1 MVFNVKAGENGYDVV
16 VGRGILS
23 NVGKLLNLD
32 RRVLVVTDD
41 GVPTT
46 YSEKVEKACEKCV
59 KVCLKQG
66 EQSKNFD
73 NFKLLLHTMLQND
86 FTRKDCVVA
95 VGGGVVG
102 DIAAFSASCYMRGIE
117 FYNVPTTLL
126 SQLDSSIGG
135 KTAIDFEGVKNVVG
149 SFYQPSKVIMD
160 VETLDTLD
168 ERQLHAG
175 LVEAIKMAATSD
187 KNLFERI
194 EKSEN
199 LKDDLLEIV
208 QASLAIKKDVV
219 EKDPKEKGLRKVLNF
234 GHTLGH
240 AIESE
245 QKGALLH
252 GECVGIGMLPMC
264 SEEVEKRLEKVLKK
278 YDLPTAANCDK
289 NELLRLMTHD
299 KKADGSKIRTVVVN
313 EIGSFEFADMT
324 AKEILDREDRL

>member
-117 FYNVPTTLL
+117 FYNVPTPLL

-135 KTAIDFEGVKNVVG
+135 KTAIEFEGVKNGVG
-149 SFYQPSKVIMD
+149 SFYQPSKVIID
-160 VETLDTLD
+160 VDTLDTL
-168 ERQLHAG
+168 EKRQLHAG

-194 EKSEN
+194 EKRCN
-199 LKDDLLEIV
+199 LKGGLV
-208 QASLAIKKDVV
+208 GMWQGWLAIKKDVV
-219 EKDPKEKGLRKVLNF
+219 EKERNEKGLRKVLNF

-240 AIESE
+240 SIESE

>member
-1 MVFNVKAGENGYDVV
+1 MVFNVKAGENGYDVA

-149 SFYQPSKVIMD
+149 SFYQPSKVIID
-160 VETLDTLD
+160 VDSLDTLD

-194 EKSEN
+194 EK
-199 LKDDLLEIV
+199 
-208 QASLAIKKDVV
+208 A
-219 EKDPKEKGLRKVLNF
+219 
-234 GHTLGH
+234 
-240 AIESE
+240 
-245 QKGALLH
+245 
-252 GECVGIGMLPMC
+252 
-264 SEEVEKRLEKVLKK
+264 
-278 YDLPTAANCDK
+278 
-289 NELLRLMTHD
+289 
-299 KKADGSKIRTVVVN
+299 RT
-313 EIGSFEFADMT
+313 
-324 AKEILDREDRL
+324 

>member
-1 MVFNVKAGENGYDVV
+1 MIFSVKAGENGYDVV

-23 NVGKLLNLD
+23 DVGELLNLD

-41 GVPTT
+41 GVPKT
-46 YSEKVEKACEKCV
+46 YSEKIEKVCKKCV

-73 NFKLLLHTMLQND
+73 NFKLLLYTMLQND

-102 DIAAFSASCYMRGIE
+102 DISAFSASCYMRGIE

-149 SFYQPSKVIMD
+149 SFYQPAKVIID
-160 VETLDTLD
+160 LDTLKTLD
-168 ERQLHAG
+168 DRQLHAG

-187 KNLFERI
+187 KKLFERI
-194 EKSEN
+194 ENSEN

-219 EKDPKEKGLRKVLNF
+219 EKDPKENGLRKVLNF

-240 AIESE
+240 AIESA
-245 QKGALLH
+245 QNGALLH

-264 SEEVEKRLEKVLKK
+264 SNEVEKRLEKVLKK

-299 KKADGSKIRTVVVN
+299 KKAEGSKIRTVVVN

-324 AKEILDREDRL
+324 AKEILEREDRL

>member
-1 MVFNVKAGENGYDVV
+1 MIFNVKAGENGYDVV
-16 VGRGILS
+16 VGRGILPS
-23 NVGKLLNLD
+23 VGELLNLD

-41 GVPTT
+41 GVPKT
-46 YSEKVEKACEKCV
+46 YSEKIEKTCEKCV
-59 KVCLKQG
+59 KVCLKRG

-149 SFYQPSKVIMD
+149 SFYQPSKVIID
-160 VETLDTLD
+160 VDTLDTLD

-187 KNLFERI
+187 KDLFERI

-199 LKDDLLEIV
+199 LKGDLLEIV

-264 SEEVEKRLEKVLKK
+264 SNEVEKRLEKVLKK
-278 YDLPTAANCDK
+278 YDLPTAANCDR

-299 KKADGSKIRTVVVN
+299 KKAEGSTIRTVVVN

-324 AKEILDREDRL
+324 AKEILEREDRL